1 MKNGDLYL
9 MPVWLGEHGGIE
21 QLPPENI
28 ALAARITLYFCEHEK
43 TARKMLRRMVPDID
57 MASLLM
63 HRLDKDTTPAEART
77 LLAELANGKDGAII
91 SEAGMP
97 GIADPGAL
105 LVQMAHTNGIHVHPL
120 TGPSSLFLAL
130 AASGLNGQH
139 FTFVGYLPR
148 STEERKQMI
157 KRLEG
162 EVERTGAA
170 QLMIETPYRND
181 ALLADLLQTCKPET
195 LLCIAADITQPNG
208 SVITRP
214 VKQWRLHKEPVGK
227 RPAVLILGRWA

>member
-1 MKNGDLYL
+1 MKNGALYL

-28 ALAARITLYFCEHEK
+28 ALASRIKLYFCEHEK
-43 TARKMLRRMVPDID
+43 TARQMLRRMVPDID
-57 MASLLM
+57 MHTLEM
-63 HRLDKDTTPAEART
+63 HGLDKDTTPAEARE
-77 LLAELANGKDGAII
+77 LLKELSNEKDGAII

-105 LVQMAHTNGIHVHPL
+105 LVQMAHTNGISVVPL
-120 TGPSSLFLAL
+120 IGPSSLVLAL

-148 STEERKQMI
+148 SSAERKHMT
-157 KRLEG
+157 KRLEA
-162 EVERTGAA
+162 EVDLTGAA
-170 QLMIETPYRND
+170 QLIIETPYRND
-181 ALLADLLQTCKPET
+181 ALLSDLLQSCRPET
-195 LLCIAADITQPNG
+195 LLCIAVDITQPGG

-214 VKQWRLHKEPVGK
+214 VKQWRLHKDPIGK
-227 RPAVLILGRWA
+227 RPAVFILGRWA